1 MQTALSSLSQSSFFG
16 ADGLD
21 DRVGDFT
28 TYLFMANSE
37 NRYKY
42 EAYIKAPAIKLDMSL
57 WHDFLLKK
65 VKYQAEQHTPVPT
78 NIWAIW
84 ESVIST
90 AGNDLGHILSACK
103 Q

>member
-1 MQTALSSLSQSSFFG
+1 MSSLSHSSFFG
-16 ADGLD
+16 SDGLD
-21 DRVGDFT
+21 VRLDDFP
-28 TYLFMANSE
+28 TYLFTANSE

-42 EAYIKAPAIKLDMSL
+42 EAYIRAPAIRLDMSL
-57 WHDFLLKK
+57 WHEFLLKN

-90 AGNDLGHILSACK
+90 AGKVLGHIFRACK